1 MITADQIAATNKAN
15 LDTFLDLTNKAFA
28 GVEKLVELNMAA
40 ARATLSESADT
51 AKTLLAAKDPQE
63 LINLQTAL
71 VQPSAEKAL
80 SYGRQVY
87 DITVAAQADVTK
99 LAETQLADA
108 QEKLNALVD
117 TAVKNAPAGSESAVA
132 MVKSAVAA
140 ANNAFESVQKATK
153 QAVSTAEANIQAMT
167 QQATKAA
174 TAAAPKAAKK
184 AA

>member
-1 MITADQIAATNKAN
+1 MITAEQIAAANKAN

-63 LINLQTAL
+63 LVNLQTAM

-87 DITVAAQADVTK
+87 DIAAAAQADVTK
-99 LAETQLADA
+99 VAEAQLADA
-108 QEKLNALVD
+108 QEKLNALVES
-117 TAVKNAPAGSESAVA
+117 AVKNAPAGSESAVA